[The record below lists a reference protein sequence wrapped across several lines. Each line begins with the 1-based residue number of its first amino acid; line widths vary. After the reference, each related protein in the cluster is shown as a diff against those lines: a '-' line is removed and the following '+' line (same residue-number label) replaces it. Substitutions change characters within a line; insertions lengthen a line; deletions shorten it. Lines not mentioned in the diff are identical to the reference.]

1 MPSRRDGSSPPPV
14 PGRPQRLTTAQRVG
28 VLVVLVLAV
37 SALRLLVNQPSL
49 ALSLYVLLPIVLSV
63 FWFDLIG
70 GLLTAAAAT
79 LLFVADELVS
89 PSEEL
94 ADGMLAVATVNRAV
108 PFVGVAVLVSLL
120 LRRERALTARVQEQQ
135 DQLTELEGLRSA
147 LVPTHLPET
156 PDLEIATSFT
166 PADGLVAGDFFLVA
180 PGPSGTTTIAVGD
193 VVGHGIEA
201 ARCAAFIRAALATYA
216 RFTSDPAQLLQL
228 ANIALVEHGTES
240 APFVTA
246 ACVNLSPGPMAQI
259 SWAAAG
265 HDVPWLLD
273 SGEALPGGKVGA
285 PLGTGPDALKIETGE
300 ATLQAGEGLLVFT
313 DGLTEGRAAR
323 RAPGRPLELFGEER
337 ARRIV
342 RALRGAPADRV
353 LDELTAAVTS
363 FAGGPLADDLCLVAV
378 RSAAVPDL
386 STTA

>member
-1 MPSRRDGSSPPPV
+1 MPGRRDGSSPPPV
-14 PGRPQRLTTAQRVG
+14 AGRPQRVSTAQRVI
-28 VLVVLVLAV
+28 VLAVLVLGV
-37 SALRLLVNQPSL
+37 SAIRMAVNQPSL
-49 ALSLYVLLPIVLSV
+49 ALSLYVLVPIVLSV
-63 FWFDLIG
+63 YWFDLAG
-70 GLLTAAAAT
+70 GLLTATAAT
-79 LLFVADELVS
+79 LLFLVDELFF

-94 ADGMLAVATVNRAV
+94 VDGMVWVATVNRAV
-108 PFVGVAVLVSLL
+108 PFAGVAVLVALL
-120 LRRERALTARVQEQQ
+120 LRRERALTVRVQQQQ
-135 DQLTELEGLRSA
+135 DQLNELEGLRAA
-147 LVPTHLPET
+147 LVPGHLPET
-156 PDLEIATSFT
+156 PHLQMATAFV
-166 PADGLVAGDFFLVA
+166 PADGQVAGDFFLVA

-246 ACVNLSPGPMAQI
+246 ACVNISPGPTAQI

-313 DGLTEGRAAR
+313 DGLTEARAAR

-337 ARRIV
+337 ARRV
-342 RALRGAPADRV
+342 VGEGAGAPPAQV
-353 LDELTAAVTS
+353 LEALSTAVRD
-363 FAGGPLADDLCLVAV
+363 FAGGPLADDVCLVAV
-378 RSAAVPDL
+378 RVVPEGE
-386 STTA
+386 APAP